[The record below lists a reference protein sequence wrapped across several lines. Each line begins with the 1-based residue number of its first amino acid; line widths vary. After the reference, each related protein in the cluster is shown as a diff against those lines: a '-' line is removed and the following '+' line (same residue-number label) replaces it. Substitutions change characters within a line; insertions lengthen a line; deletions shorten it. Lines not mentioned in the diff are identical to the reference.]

1 MSLRSA
7 WYRVLLFLCGAMLS
21 LAISCGGGGTIYTVT
36 KNPPPSIGSPASIS
50 AVAGSGSVTVSWS
63 LVTGATSY
71 NVYSSMSATV
81 SKATGTKHSV
91 TGTTFNDT
99 GLTNGLQYYYVMTSV
114 KSGIESPDSS
124 VVSAVPGST
133 GNISGRIT
141 YEDKELGANPS
152 VISGHFTGSTSMKAV
167 RYAAVDVVDAANPNI
182 PLYTTWTNSLGMYS
196 LPTATGST
204 SVYIRVNSEAL
215 PTGGTQP
222 ITVKNLLNA
231 NTKYG
236 VPSTNLSLAGSA
248 NVNITIPTTNIAAGA
263 FNILDV
269 MTTGYD
275 FIKYLSGNYPI
286 VPLDV
291 FWYPGNPD
299 GTYFCTGGGC
309 PATDGIY
316 VLSQTGGDTDE
327 YDDDVLWHEFGH
339 FAASNYSLDDS
350 PGGIHY
356 LGANDQDLRLS
367 WSEGWGDFFPGAVK
381 TWLNST
387 GQSNLISS
395 APGVTLTTYVDTS
408 GSGGFSFDFGNPT
421 VNSSYSSNEVAVA
434 KLLTDL
440 NNTFT
445 IQDVW
450 SVVADFKATL
460 PPLAQPVNLE
470 LFWDRWLSVTIPDA
484 SQITTLETIYNTR
497 SINYAI
503 DDFEGDNTI
512 ATAQTYT
519 AAGSPQIHT
528 LYATGD
534 EDFMRFTA
542 TSSTHTITAGNLI
555 NGADTFLSLY
565 DQSHA
570 PVTSNDNAV
579 QPAPYPP
586 NNMTALSSRI
596 IYPSFIIGNT
606 YYVSVKSAPSRPASA
621 GKYGTYT
628 LTISP

>member
-1 MSLRSA
+1 
-7 WYRVLLFLCGAMLS
+7 MLS
-21 LAISCGGGGTIYTVT
+21 LAVSCGGGGTIYTVT
-36 KNPPPSIGSPASIS
+36 NNPPPSIGSPSSIS

-71 NVYSSMSATV
+71 FVYSSISSPVSHATATQYTV
-81 SKATGTKHSV
+81 S
-91 TGTTFNDT
+91 GTTFVDT
-99 GLTNGLQYYYVMTSV
+99 SVTNGNRYYYVMTSV
-114 KSGIESPDSS
+114 KSGLESLDSS
-124 VVSAVPGST
+124 EVSAVPGTT
-133 GNISGRIT
+133 GTISGKIT
-141 YEDKELGANPS
+141 YEDKELG
-152 VISGHFTGSTSMKAV
+152 VSGFTGSEIMKAV
-167 RYAAVDVVDAANPNI
+167 RYATVEVVNAVTFSI
-182 PLYTTWTNSLGMYS
+182 LSTTRTNSLGIYS
-196 LPTATGST
+196 ILTSTGVTSVYVRVNSVATAPTAT
-204 SVYIRVNSEAL
+204 A
-215 PTGGTQP
+215 P
-222 ITVKNLLNA
+222 ITVRDLSSA
-231 NTKYG
+231 TYGMFG
-236 VPSTNLSLAGSA
+236 VPSTNFTLTGSA
-248 NVNITIPTTNIAAGA
+248 NVNIVMPSTYSVAGA

-269 MTTGYD
+269 MTSGYD
-275 FIKYLSGNYPI
+275 FVRNLSGNYPV
-286 VPLDV
+286 VPLNI
-291 FWYPGNPD
+291 FWYPGNPE

-339 FAASNYSLDDS
+339 FVASNYSLDDS

-408 GSGGFSFDFGNPT
+408 ESGGFSFDFGNPT

-450 SVVADFKATL
+450 SVVADFQATL
-460 PPLAQPVNLE
+460 PPLTQPVNLE
-470 LFWDRWLSVTIPDA
+470 LFWDRWLSVNIPDA
-484 SQITTLETIYNTR
+484 SQITTMETIYNTR

-503 DDFEGDNTI
+503 DGFEGDNTI

-519 AAGSPQIHT
+519 AGFPRIHT

-534 EDFMRFTA
+534 EDFIRFTA
-542 TSSTHTITAGNLI
+542 TSSTHTITTGNLI

-570 PVTSNDNAV
+570 PITSNDNAV
-579 QPAPYPP
+579 PPAPYPP

-621 GKYGTYT
+621 GKYGSYT